1 MTENRYRIEREI
13 FRGRKVVRKGNAKN
27 APLPVRDKVPEAS
40 ERDAVSP
47 LEEKGAA
54 EMYEDSL
61 PTPNA
66 ESAALDDDGRGGS
79 WPGDND
85 DDEDLPFKYS
95 RKDGKL
101 RIKVDPPEESKS
113 TEEPQRSPNRTRNWV
128 SQVGDSGAAAEAGS
142 STAPPKD
149 QGHSTSDSTPSKSP
163 RQGIMHLPHLQ
174 AGGLIKR
181 IRQQS
186 LVNFTNPFPSAM
198 RRMSRMSL
206 AEAAQEEEWSSDSSE
221 LDEELDMN
229 EEGHFYEPLSID
241 HEPDS
246 GREKDAQR

>member
-1 MTENRYRIEREI
+1 MVENRYRVEREI
-13 FRGRKVVRKGNAKN
+13 FRGRKAVRKGNSKS
-27 APLPVRDKVPEAS
+27 APLPVRDKMPESS

-54 EMYEDSL
+54 EMYEDSVQ
-61 PTPNA
+61 TPNA
-66 ESAALDDDGRGGS
+66 ESAPVDGDGRIGS

-85 DDEDLPFKYS
+85 DEDDVPFKYS

-101 RIKVDPPEESKS
+101 RIKVDPPEDGKPTES
-113 TEEPQRSPNRTRNWV
+113 PQRSPNRTRIWA
-128 SQVGDSGAAAEAGS
+128 SQLGDLVEPGDPGCS
-142 STAPPKD
+142 SAQKKD
-149 QGHSTSDSTPSKSP
+149 QAPSTSDSTPPKSP
-163 RQGIMHLPHLQ
+163 RQGIIHIPH

-186 LVNFTNPFPSAM
+186 LVNFTNPFPGAM
-198 RRMSRMSL
+198 RRMSRMSIV
-206 AEAAQEEEWSSDSSE
+206 EAAQEEEWSSDSSE